1 MNYGPGNVHR
11 PTTERLPLSSYAV
24 AQLDEIPEQN
34 DGRCPYR
41 PVATTRHHRLRRDR
55 RGRGT
60 RRATASSTSTTSR
73 TSRGTKSSTSSCADT
88 LSSSSTASASTRP
101 RARWSLHPRVKRT
114 AFAEEAETTI
124 VVVGAQPARCTR
136 RAARELWAPFIADY
150 EAGKHA
156 EVAERLR
163 ELVDSG
169 TEYPM
174 LVYNLACLESLTGEK
189 EDALDHLRRAL
200 EQHDDLRN
208 LAKGLRPRRDPGRAC
223 VQGARRGVASA
234 RIRSAG
240 PRRPQ
245 HAL

>member
-1 MNYGPGNVHR
+1 MNHGPGNVHL

-24 AQLDEIPEQN
+24 AHLDEIPEQN

-41 PVATTRHHRLRRDR
+41 PVRHHLGITAFGATAWTGHAAGDR
-55 RGRGT
+55 IINEHDESDEPGNEELYVVMRGHAVFELDGERVDAPRGT
-60 RRATASSTSTTSR
+60 MVFAPA
-73 TSRGTKSSTSSCADT
+73 G
-88 LSSSSTASASTRP
+88 
-101 RARWSLHPRVKRT
+101 VKRT

-124 VVVGAQPARCTR
+124 VVVGASAGKAYTPGGW
-136 RAARELWAPFIADY
+136 ELWAPFVADY
-150 EAGKHA
+150 QAGKHA

-174 LVYNLACLESLTGEK
+174 LVYNLACLESLTGQK

-208 LAKGLRPRRDPGRAC
+208 LAKTDSDLDAIRDEPAFKEL
-223 VQGARRGVASA
+223 VGA
-234 RIRSAG
+234 
-240 PRRPQ
+240 
-245 HAL
+245 